1 MNFYLV
7 IILTALTLEFL
18 VNRITGMLNI
28 KSLSSAL
35 PEEFKNIYDEE
46 KYSSSQG
53 YTRTNE
59 KFDMAADTF
68 SYVIIICMIVFGFF
82 NIIDIWVRNFGYQS
96 EVLNGLIFFGLFIL
110 IQDIISSPFSLYKI
124 FVIEEKYGFNKMS
137 LSTYILDKLKSLLLM
152 VLLGGPMLSLILY
165 FFETF
170 ENNAWL
176 YAWCIVSGFILILQ
190 PLFTTFIAPLFNTF
204 TPLEEGELRIAIES
218 YAENVDFPISRIDV
232 MDGSKR
238 TSHSNAY
245 FSGIGKRKR
254 IALFDTLLEKQTSQE
269 ILAIVAHEVGH
280 FKKKHIQQG
289 ILISV
294 LNSGIMFYLIS
305 VFMKNQLLFEAF
317 QMNQISVYGS
327 LLFFQI
333 LFSPLSSVI
342 SVLANALSRRN
353 EFEADEYSAKT
364 TGEPENLISGLKKL
378 TVENLGNLTPH
389 PLNVFLNYSHP
400 PVLERIRA
408 LSA

>member
-152 VLLGGPMLSLILY
+152 VLLGGPLLSLILY